1 MATGRGR
8 RGFHRG
14 GRPQHNEA
22 LYRYSRDELLGMF
35 SDSLPTQADPASEI
49 YLIEPLPSLL
59 TRGQPFTHPL
69 GEDVNAERHVKA
81 PEWFDRRDPKPQEEI
96 FEEKY
101 SSIDRQMEQKLKTEE
116 EKEESIPEWAELP
129 ALPSAPV
136 AQAPV
141 KVATPPLPET
151 LSPPELPKTSELPQT
166 QEVPKAIESPKV
178 SEPIKAS
185 EPPKE
190 LRTVAK
196 FSCRLLQ
203 DQVNKGDPFAKCIS
217 ANSRKDDQFAY
228 VEEGSEPEER
238 VWYYRDPKSQVQ
250 GPFSWV
256 DMYHWNLVG
265 YFPVNLPV
273 ALQKPE
279 GFAPLEELFIL
290 SREIKPQEPEFSL
303 FAYHPD
309 KSRKQPS
316 PPKPTVW
323 GPKERP
329 PASSLADI
337 QREEREGV
345 RKG

>member
-1 MATGRGR
+1 
-8 RGFHRG
+8 
-14 GRPQHNEA
+14 
-22 LYRYSRDELLGMF
+22 MF
-35 SDSLPTQADPASEI
+35 TDSLPTQADPASEV
-49 YLIEPLPSLL
+49 YLIEALPSLL

-81 PEWFDRRDPKPQEEI
+81 PEWFDRREPKPQEEI

-101 SSIDRQMEQKLKTEE
+101 SSIDRQMEQKLKAEE
-116 EKEESIPEWAELP
+116 EKEESLPEWAEQP
-129 ALPSAPV
+129 ALPLAPV
-136 AQAPV
+136 PQAPV
-141 KVATPPLPET
+141 KAATPPLPET
-151 LSPPELPKTSELPQT
+151 LSPPELPKLSELPKTSELPKASDP
-166 QEVPKAIESPKV
+166 PKA
-178 SEPIKAS
+178 SEPPKAHEPPKASESLKAS

-238 VWYYRDPKSQVQ
+238 VWFYRDPKSQVQ

-265 YFPVNLPV
+265 YFPVTLPV

-316 PPKPTVW
+316 PPKPTATVW

>member
-14 GRPQHNEA
+14 GRALHNEA

-35 SDSLPTQADPASEI
+35 SSALPTQADPASEV
-49 YLIEPLPSLL
+49 YLTESAPSLL
-59 TRGQPFTHPL
+59 SIGQSFTSPL
-69 GEDVNAERHVKA
+69 GEDVMAERHVKA
-81 PEWFDRRDPKPQEEI
+81 PEWFDRPREPKLQEEI

-101 SSIDRQMEQKLKTEE
+101 SSIDRQMEQKLKAEE
-116 EKEESIPEWAELP
+116 EKEEALPEWAEVP
-129 ALPSAPV
+129 APV
-136 AQAPV
+136 LPAPV
-141 KVATPPLPET
+141 KVDTLPPAPVKVDTLPPAPVKVQTPPLPEPVT
-151 LSPPELPKTSELPQT
+151 VPELPKA
-166 QEVPKAIESPKV
+166 VD
-178 SEPIKAS
+178 
-185 EPPKE
+185 PPKE
-190 LRTVAK
+190 LRTVGK
-196 FSCRLLQ
+196 FSTRLLH
-203 DQVNKGDPFAKCIS
+203 DQVAKGDPFAKCIS

-228 VEEGSEPEER
+228 VEEGSEPEDR
-238 VWYYRDPKSQVQ
+238 VWFYRDPKGQVQ

-265 YFPVNLPV
+265 YFPAALPV

-279 GFAPLEELFIL
+279 GFAPLEELFVL
-290 SREIKPQEPEFSL
+290 SREAKPQEPEFSL

-309 KSRKQPS
+309 KTRKQPS

-329 PASSLADI
+329 AARSLADI